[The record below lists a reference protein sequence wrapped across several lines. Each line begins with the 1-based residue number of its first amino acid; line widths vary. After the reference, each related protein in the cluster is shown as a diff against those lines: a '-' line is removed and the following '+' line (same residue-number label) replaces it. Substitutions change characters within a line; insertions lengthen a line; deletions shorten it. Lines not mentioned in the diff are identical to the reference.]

1 MNKAPS
7 YRQRAP
13 KKDQQASKLDPLQ
26 ETHPKMN
33 LTLDPTFSKLGTFPK
48 LGRTP
53 MEKNPR
59 PSSKGP
65 WVTGTH
71 PARMRP
77 STGRKDTW
85 GNPQSQNSE
94 TKRERKEDKE
104 LPLYNVDRDSV
115 LA

>member
-1 MNKAPS
+1 
-7 YRQRAP
+7 
-13 KKDQQASKLDPLQ
+13 
-26 ETHPKMN
+26 MN
-33 LTLDPTFSKLGTFPK
+33 LTLDFTFSK

-94 TKRERKEDKE
+94 TKRERRDDKE
-104 LPLYNVDRDSV
+104 LPLFNVDRVPSSGEDKEYQTSS
-115 LA
+115 